1 MTEFTTKPMRDRVRA
16 DVDDA
21 NPWVTRIAV
30 AVALVGLIWMNI
42 GFLKPLLMA
51 GLFAATLYPF
61 YLKLGRR
68 IPSPILRAVLLTSGF
83 AILFLLPIGAV
94 AFLAASAALK
104 KFKDLPEDWTD
115 QLQIEPLLRPL
126 LSRVEEFLPM
136 EKAEMIRHM
145 EQVAITVGKT
155 GLAWLQGLV
164 SDLPKLTI
172 VNVVILIGVYVFLVE
187 AERVL
192 SWLRR
197 ISPLPDAKTDRLF
210 ERIGGLSS
218 SSVLATIASGFVQAC
233 IIGVVLLVM
242 QVPGA
247 LLITMSAFVFSFV
260 PIVGTAPIAIYLIA
274 SAVLAGNWSHAIIFV
289 ITAGVV
295 GVSDNV
301 VRPFVL
307 SDAGKIHGFVA
318 FVAAIGAL
326 ETMGFYGLFLGPVV
340 AGAVFALVE
349 LVQEKR
355 SA

>member
-1 MTEFTTKPMRDRVRA
+1 MAEFTTKPMRDRVRA

-61 YLKLGRR
+61 YLKLGRK
-68 IPSPILRAVLLTSGF
+68 IPSAIARAVLLTSGF
-83 AILFLLPIGAV
+83 AVVFLLPIGAV

-115 QLQIEPLLRPL
+115 RLQIEPLLRPI

-136 EKAEMIRHM
+136 EKSEMIRHM

-172 VNVVILIGVYVFLVE
+172 VNVVILIGIYVFLVE
-187 AERVL
+187 APRVL

-197 ISPLPDAKTDRLF
+197 ISPLPDEKTDRLF

-218 SSVLATIASGFVQAC
+218 SSVLATIVSGFVQAC
-233 IIGVVLLVM
+233 IIGIVLLVM

-260 PIVGTAPIAIYLIA
+260 PIVGTAPIALYLIA
-274 SAVLAGNWSHAIIFV
+274 SSVFAGNWSHAVVFV

-295 GVSDNV
+295 GVSDNI

-307 SDAGKIHGFVA
+307 SDSGKIHGFIA